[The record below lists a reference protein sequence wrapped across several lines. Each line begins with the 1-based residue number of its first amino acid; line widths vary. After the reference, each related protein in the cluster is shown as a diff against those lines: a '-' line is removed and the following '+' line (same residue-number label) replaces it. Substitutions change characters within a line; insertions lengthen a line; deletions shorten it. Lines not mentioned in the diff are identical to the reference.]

1 MKKTVRLKSIFILSM
16 IVICSISNSF
26 AATKFETSGQVK
38 DKNNNEALE
47 FCTVSIYNMNDSL
60 ITGGITNDKGFFNLP
75 LEKGSYKIKFSYTG
89 YKPNSTEIKITND
102 DLFIGTIK
110 LEPNITQLGEVSVV
124 NKTKEQHIDKEVQL
138 VTKNLKVGAANTADV
153 IGKMQGLTFDRYSK
167 SIKVDGSEKV
177 MLLVN
182 GLEKD
187 QEYIKNINPERVKE
201 IEVIRNPS
209 GRYAIEGYTAVIN
222 VILKSDYNG
231 SELTINEDAY
241 IDLDATKN
249 SYKLP
254 VNYFSAS
261 YNYNYNKFNFY
272 AKYRNAYNGINLLN
286 NTSTSYNDSLSTEYK
301 AFDNKINCNSIYLT
315 QQYTAGFDYYL
326 NPKHTISFES
336 KLQTLPSTLYNVK
349 DKYNVVEYNNGD
361 TNSYNTEK
369 NNTSYSQNFTNT
381 LFHIYKINKNNKI
394 NSDFSYN
401 YYIDDYKNN
410 YTYYTT
416 KVNENGNNV
425 KNATKFNIE
434 LEHLFN
440 EKSSLTIG
448 YGNNWRKIDYEYAIE
463 DGKPYSFQTSEIR
476 HKGYAYFSSK
486 LNKIISFKI
495 GGAAEFNTVKV
506 ANESKPFAI
515 YQPHADLK
523 FDFHKY
529 LNVKFKYRAAT
540 DYPSIEQALPS
551 THTIDKYTTE
561 KGNPYLE
568 TSLTHKVSAN
578 ITAVQGLLTIE
589 PYYHL
594 SDNKII
600 RAIEQKSNNKF
611 EFNYFNAEKYTNK
624 GVKGT
629 LAIPLF
635 KQTLIIYSGMDYYN
649 SSITHNN
656 VTNNVN
662 DWIMNSQ
669 VIYIYEKLDLM
680 GLLMYQKNLQKNITA
695 QGYSSDGLD
704 FWMIYVQKNF
714 FDKKLTASLGYLIPT
729 NAGLNFN
736 QTQFTQIG
744 QYKETSTSDI
754 SVLKNVVTVGL
765 KYNIS
770 KGSKVKKSG
779 KEAKD
784 EIERKTKSLF

>member
-1 MKKTVRLKSIFILSM
+1 MKKLARLKAIFILSM
-16 IVICSISNSF
+16 IVICSISNLF

-75 LEKGSYKIKFSYTG
+75 LEKGAYKIKFSYTG
-89 YKPNSTEIKITND
+89 YKTNSTEIKISSE
-102 DLFIGTIK
+102 DLYIGTIK

-124 NKTKEQHIDKEVQL
+124 SKTKEQHIDKDVQL

-286 NTSTSYNDSLSTEYK
+286 NTSTSYNDLLSTEYK
-301 AFDNKINCNSIYLT
+301 AFDNKINSNSIFMRH
-315 QQYTAGFDYYL
+315 QYTAGFDYYL
-326 NPKHTISFES
+326 NPQHTISFES
-336 KLQTLPSTLYNVK
+336 KLQTMPSTFYNVK
-349 DKYNVVEYNNGD
+349 EKYNVLENNND
-361 TNSYNTEK
+361 TITSYTTEK

-401 YYIDDYKNN
+401 YYVDDYKNE
-410 YTYYTT
+410 YTYDSTN
-416 KVNENGNNV
+416 VENKGTNI
-425 KNATKFNIE
+425 KNATKFNVE
-434 LEHLFN
+434 FEHLFN

-448 YGNNWRKIDYEYAIE
+448 YGNIWRKIENETLKNFSI
-463 DGKPYSFQTSEIR
+463 SEIR

-506 ANESKPFAI
+506 KNNTKPFAI

-523 FDFHKY
+523 FNLHKF
-529 LNVKFKYRAAT
+529 LNVKFKYRAET
-540 DYPSIEQALPS
+540 EYPSIEQALPS
-551 THTIDKYTTE
+551 INTIDKYTTE
-561 KGNPYLE
+561 KGNPNLK
-568 TSLTHKVSAN
+568 TSLIHKVSAN
-578 ITAVQGLLTIE
+578 ITAVQGLLTCE
-589 PYYHL
+589 PYYNV

-600 RAIEQKSNNKF
+600 KAIELNSNNKF

-624 GVKGT
+624 GIKGDIT
-629 LAIPLF
+629 IPLF
-635 KQTLIIYSGMDYYN
+635 KQTLIIQSGMDYSN
-649 SSITHNN
+649 SSITHKNI
-656 VTNNVN
+656 TNNVN

-669 VIYIYEKLDLM
+669 VVYIYEKLDLI

-695 QGYSSDGLD
+695 QGYSSNGLD
-704 FWMIYVQKNF
+704 FWMLYVQKNF
-714 FDKKLTASLGYLIPT
+714 CNKKFTASLGYLIPT

-736 QTQFTQIG
+736 QTQITQAG
-744 QYKETSTSDI
+744 QYKETSISDI

-765 KYNIS
+765 KYNLS
-770 KGSKVKKSG
+770 TGTKVKKTG
-779 KEAKD
+779 KEVKD